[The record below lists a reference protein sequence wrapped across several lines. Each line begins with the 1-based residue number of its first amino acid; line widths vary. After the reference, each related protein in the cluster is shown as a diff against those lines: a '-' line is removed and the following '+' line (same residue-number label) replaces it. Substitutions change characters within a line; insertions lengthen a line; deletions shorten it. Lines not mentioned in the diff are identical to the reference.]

1 MDLPKSLFIIF
12 LIAWVILAINPLFRF
27 EWFLENIAVFIFA
40 PLAVWSYFKFRL
52 SNLSYILIFIF
63 GMMHIAAA
71 HYTYGATP
79 WGNWLSELLDLQRNH
94 FDRIVHF
101 LYGVFMMPVAMD
113 LLKKYISQAWLLGLM
128 AFAIIV
134 SLGAFYEIVEFVV
147 GVTVQPEKGLAFL
160 GFQGDIWDT
169 QKDMALQ
176 AIGALMGLFLFRLF
190 KNKF

>member
-27 EWFLENIAVFIFA
+27 EWFLENIAIFIFV

-52 SNLSYILIFIF
+52 SNLSYVLIFIF
-63 GMMHIAAA
+63 AMLHIAAA

-79 WGNWLSELLDLQRNH
+79 WGDWFKEIFDLGRNH
-94 FDRIVHF
+94 FDRVTHF
-101 LYGVFMMPVAMD
+101 LYGVLMVPVAMD
-113 LLKKYISQAWLLGLM
+113 LLKKHISQAWLLALT
-128 AFAIIV
+128 AFTIIV
-134 SLGAFYEIVEFVV
+134 SLGAFYEIAEFIV

-160 GFQGDIWDT
+160 GFQGDMWDT

-190 KNKF
+190 KK